1 MSNDYRLND
10 SDIEELEAFFRDM
23 DPPSGNPS
31 TVTTEAPI
39 SNDEPSE
46 NSEDE
51 DEVFYDYENDY
62 EDPGDA
68 SVSSPEST
76 VEEIPEEPTLIPVN
90 SESAISDEY
99 TSRFSGAIWYNA
111 IQSKSITLAGV
122 GGIGSYVAFLLSRIK
137 PAVIYLWDDDSV
149 DASNISG
156 QMFPV
161 NSVGTT
167 KVQAAFKIM
176 KDFSNYFSTMCN
188 SQKFTSNS
196 SVNKIMI
203 GGFDNM
209 EARTIFFNA
218 WKSRV
223 DMCDE
228 AGKRE
233 YLLIDGRLAAEE
245 FQVLCLRGDDTFNIQ
260 RYMDEFLFSSAEAEE
275 TVCSYKQ
282 TSFMANMIA
291 SVMVNLFVN
300 FVANECDP
308 VINRDL
314 PFITEYN
321 AELMYFNTEN

>member
-23 DPPSGNPS
+23 DPQSENPS

-46 NSEDE
+46 NPEDE
-51 DEVFYDYENDY
+51 DFYDYENDF
-62 EDPGDA
+62 EDPEEEI
-68 SVSSPEST
+68 VLPPELL
-76 VEEIPEEPTLIPVN
+76 VEETPEEPTLIPVN

-137 PAVIYLWDDDSV
+137 PASVHLWDDDRV
-149 DASNISG
+149 DSSNISG

-176 KDFSNYFSTMCN
+176 KDFSSYFSTMCYA
-188 SQKFTSNS
+188 QKFTPGSHT
-196 SVNKIMI
+196 NKIMI

-209 EARTIFFNA
+209 EARAIFFNV

-223 DMCDE
+223 DACDE
-228 AGKRE
+228 ERKKE

-260 RYMDEFLFSSAEAEE
+260 RYMDEFLFSSAEAEA

-308 VINRDL
+308 VIERDL

>member
-10 SDIEELEAFFRDM
+10 NDIEELEAFFRDM
-23 DPPSGNPS
+23 DPQPENPS

-46 NSEDE
+46 NLEEED
-51 DEVFYDYENDY
+51 FYDYENDY
-62 EDPGDA
+62 EDPEEE
-68 SVSSPEST
+68 SVI
-76 VEEIPEEPTLIPVN
+76 EEIPWETPEEPTLIPVN

-122 GGIGSYVAFLLSRIK
+122 GGIGSYVAFLLSRVK
-137 PAVIYLWDDDSV
+137 PASVHLWDDDRV
-149 DASNISG
+149 DSSNISG

-176 KDFSNYFSTMCN
+176 KDFSSYFPTMCYV
-188 SQKFTSNS
+188 QKFTSNS
-196 SVNKIMI
+196 HTNKIMI

-209 EARTIFFNA
+209 EARTIFFNV

-223 DMCDE
+223 DACDE
-228 AGKRE
+228 EEKKE

-308 VINRDL
+308 VIDRDL